1 MKESLYRYLI
11 KCSVAELP
19 PEKQLFY
26 HFVQDVEYAYEE
38 QAETPDQY
46 FDLLVKHHPYVQAAE
61 HFQMP
66 VETARELMIEIEQK
80 IKKDAINRMQHVFW
94 IDYTNQVSTREHAN
108 MQYFFIGI

>member
-26 HFVQDVEYAYEE
+26 HFIQDVEYAYEE
-38 QAETPDQY
+38 QAESPDQY
-46 FDLLVKHHPYVQAAE
+46 FDLLVKRHPYIEAAK
-61 HFQMP
+61 HFNLP
-66 VETARELMIEIEQK
+66 VEVARDLMLEIEQE
-80 IKKDAINRMQHVFW
+80 IKRAADNRMQKVFLV
-94 IDYTNQVSTREHAN
+94 DYTEQVTEFDRSN

>member
-26 HFVQDVEYAYEE
+26 NFIQDVEYAYQE

-46 FDLLVKHHPYVQAAE
+46 FDLLVKHHPYVEAAK
-61 HFQMP
+61 HFNLP
-66 VETARELMIEIEQK
+66 VDTARNLMLEIEQE
-80 IKKDAINRMQHVFW
+80 IKSSADNRIQQVFW
-94 IDYTNQVSTREHAN
+94 VDYTKQISEYEHSKK
-108 MQYFFIGI
+108 QFFFIGI

>member
-26 HFVQDVEYAYEE
+26 HYIQDVEYAYED

-46 FDLLVKHHPYVQAAE
+46 FDLLVKRHPYVQAAE
-61 HFQMP
+61 HFHMP
-66 VETARELMIEIEQK
+66 VETARSLMLEIEQA
-80 IKKDAINRMQHVFW
+80 IKAEADKRMQQVFW
-94 IDYTNQVSTREHAN
+94 VDYTKQVSAMEHSN
-108 MQYFFIGI
+108 KQYFFIGM